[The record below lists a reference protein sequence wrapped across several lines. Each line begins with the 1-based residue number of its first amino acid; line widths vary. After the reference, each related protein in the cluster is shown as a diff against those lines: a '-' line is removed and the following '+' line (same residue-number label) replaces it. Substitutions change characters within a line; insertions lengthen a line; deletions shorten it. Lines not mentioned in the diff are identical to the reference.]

1 MNDNDVFF
9 QFFFFSLMKRII
21 AELIYLDKKINHRGR
36 LGKNN
41 YLLITQICCHLKT
54 QNCLSVSRKKELIVK
69 FVINYHPSA
78 TKLSIS
84 ASGQRQSRPVW
95 IET

>member
-1 MNDNDVFF
+1 MVWILERMMYHRSQGIEKRKATTNINKCLVF
-9 QFFFFSLMKRII
+9 ST
-21 AELIYLDKKINHRGR
+21 ELIIK
-36 LGKNN
+36 GK
-41 YLLITQICCHLKT
+41 LITQICCHFKT
-54 QNCLSVSRKKELIVK
+54 QKCLSVSGNEIIVK

-84 ASGQRQSRPVW
+84 TSGQRQSKSER